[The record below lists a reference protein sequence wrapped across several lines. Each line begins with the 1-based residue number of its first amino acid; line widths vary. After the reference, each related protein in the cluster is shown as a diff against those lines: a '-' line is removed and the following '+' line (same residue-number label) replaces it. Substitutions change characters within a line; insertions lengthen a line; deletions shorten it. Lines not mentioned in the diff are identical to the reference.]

1 MGKSFIMIKESRANA
16 NGTNWEKQYIHE
28 WNSFFV
34 VLLQRI
40 IIHYYMG
47 TKKSSGV

>member
-28 WNSFFV
+28 WNSLFCRSITKDNYS
-34 VLLQRI
+34 LL
-40 IIHYYMG
+40 HG
-47 TKKSSGV
+47 D